1 MKTQNKIK
9 TQKAKKTALT
19 NLTVNQLNEAKMKQ
33 VFGGHNVVWAI

>member
-33 VFGGHNVVWAI
+33 VSGGYFVAWAI